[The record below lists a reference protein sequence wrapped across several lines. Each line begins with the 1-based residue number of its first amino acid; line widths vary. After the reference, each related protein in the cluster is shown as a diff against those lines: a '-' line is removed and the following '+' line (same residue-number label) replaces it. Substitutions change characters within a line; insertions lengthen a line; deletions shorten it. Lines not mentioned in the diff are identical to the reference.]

1 MIICAALQ
9 IEVEGLDHLVILPC
23 LRHGDGFKI
32 IADLGYAPKTK
43 YKVLEQGFINHHGI
57 FLDRKKALREARTCG
72 QLSTTTMWYQQDNK
86 IDELYSE
93 DLY

>member
-9 IEVEGLDHLVILPC
+9 IEIEGLDHLVILPC
-23 LRHGDGFKI
+23 RRHGEGFKI
-32 IADLGYAPKTK
+32 IKDLGYAPKTK
-43 YKVLEQGFINHHGI
+43 YKILKQGFLTHTNE
-57 FLDRKKALREARTCG
+57 FLDRQEALKHAKTCG
-72 QLSTTTMWYQQDNK
+72 QLPVTVSWYKEDNN